1 MTRMPLVQQ
10 KLIEFLKEDK
20 LDLSNN
26 PDEVVSLGAA
36 KQGAILLGNVKSDM
50 ILLDVIALDLGI
62 ETVGGIFTPII
73 ERNSSIPVTRS
84 QIFSTAY
91 DNQTSVNISI
101 FQGNR
106 SMVSENHPL
115 GSFEL
120 IGIKPQPRNVPK
132 IKVEFDV
139 DANGILTVNAFDEE
153 TGKKQELKVSFN
165 LSDDQINK
173 MKNEAEKFK
182 QEDESRKKFIE
193 KTITLDSLVYQSR
206 KQMEESH
213 KDNEIYDRLN
223 EVLSKAESL
232 VKENNREKEDEID
245 SITSEI
251 TKVMEEYLKF
261 KHSQGK
267 TEGNA
272 SESEPSS
279 TDESNAESKDS
290 NIENEE
296 KGSK

>member
-1 MTRMPLVQQ
+1 MPLVQQ